1 MFQKNGGELLDN
13 HMVTDIIPGPVV
25 TVVTTRA
32 TFNTKKLVIT
42 AGAWAPSLTKKLG
55 LQLPFK
61 VIAFLVILEA
71 LYIYSS
77 LRYCSLPSNTS
88 CTEVPQCLGH
98 LSEWVVVSV
107 LRMNS
112 WSLQCEPT

>member
-13 HMVTDIIPGPVV
+13 HMVMDIIPGPVV

-77 LRYCSLPSNTS
+77 LWYCSLPSNTS
-88 CTEVPQCLGH
+88 CTEVSH
-98 LSEWVVVSV
+98 VWDISV
-107 LRMNS
+107 NG
-112 WSLQCEPT
+112 